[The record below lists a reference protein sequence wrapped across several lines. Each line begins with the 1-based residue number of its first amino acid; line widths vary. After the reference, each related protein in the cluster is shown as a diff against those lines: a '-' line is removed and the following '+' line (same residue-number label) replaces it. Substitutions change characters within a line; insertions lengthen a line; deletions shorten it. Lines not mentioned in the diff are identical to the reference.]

1 MTISRA
7 RGLALALCLFLPGA
21 SGLDAARA
29 QNAPVAD
36 SGPVTDSGPE
46 VVSGPHNESGQEADG
61 PPRSI
66 LPPTLIGKGAD
77 SSMPAPNLRVPD
89 FTQAG
94 DSDEGAVAEN
104 ETGGASA
111 NDISLAPAEEDPGIL
126 IGGDVEVDEL
136 DPATPGDRADADRSV
151 LTANLWDANLWKES
165 DGATVRDL
173 LGVANPGA
181 SLALQDLTRSMLLVD
196 ALPPNGLSEDEFL
209 AARLST
215 LARMGDLEAVLT
227 LVNRAGTRLDAPGA
241 ERVKLDAYL
250 LAEDFLGACAYAG
263 RELRSQADPYWLEV
277 MTFCRALD
285 GDRAGANLSLEL
297 LQERA
302 VEAPVFYK
310 LIAALLASYEAD
322 KVRSVS
328 GPQQK
333 GESLV
338 IASMP
343 APSALLIS
351 MAAILRADLP
361 ADVIEGASPLV
372 RTRLAGLPTLDLSL
386 RLDAAWRAAREGGF
400 PHDRLAQVFGAVD
413 FRDDEL
419 ANATLIAEITE
430 RDRADALLYQAA
442 LSASAGEERA
452 IALVAGAKQ
461 ARSSDTLGLYAS
473 VNREAL
479 VTLPPGPG
487 TISLAPEL
495 VRLLLLA
502 GERDVALAWY
512 RHVRDAG
519 LAGDGEARAALVAMW
534 PLVVIGAG
542 GTEVPVSGEILD
554 LWWQGRTQA
563 MEAESALQA
572 RLLYGFFDALGH
584 GIPDAFW
591 PEMASS
597 TETPGAPTATPSLPV
612 WRGLLKAAA
621 EGNAGDAGLH
631 TLAALSGFGPGGV
644 APEVIISVVRSLK
657 AAGLE
662 EYARAIALEAM
673 VAHGL

>member
-7 RGLALALCLFLPGA
+7 RESGYALASSLFLSLFLLGA
-21 SGLDAARA
+21 GGMDAVRA
-29 QNAPVAD
+29 QAAPVAD
-36 SGPVTDSGPE
+36 SGP
-46 VVSGPHNESGQEADG
+46 QADG

-66 LPPTLIGKGAD
+66 LPRALTGEGDVNLDA
-77 SSMPAPNLRVPD
+77 APNLKVPD
-89 FTQAG
+89 FTQTDDRA
-94 DSDEGAVAEN
+94 SDQG
-104 ETGGASA
+104 TGGQGGTGSVSP
-111 NDISLAPAEEDPGIL
+111 NDISLFPGSESPDVQQSR
-126 IGGDVEVDEL
+126 DVEVGTL
-136 DPATPGDRADADRSV
+136 DPALPAALTDGARTVHDDV
-151 LTANLWDANLWKES
+151 LRNGTLWAES

-173 LGVANPGA
+173 LGVADPGA
-181 SLALQDLTRSMLLVD
+181 SPALQDLARRLLVVD
-196 ALPPNGLSEDEFL
+196 APPPRGLSEDEFL
-209 AARLST
+209 AARLTT

-241 ERVKLDAYL
+241 ERIKLDAFL
-250 LAEDFLGACAYAG
+250 LAEDFLGACAYAT
-263 RELRSQADPYWLEV
+263 RELRSQADPYWLEAV
-277 MTFCRALD
+277 TFCRALD

-310 LIAALLASYEAD
+310 LIAALLASNEAGHI
-322 KVRSVS
+322 RNISA
-328 GPQQK
+328 PQQK
-333 GESLV
+333 SEPPV

-351 MAAILRADLP
+351 MAAILRAELP
-361 ADVIEGASPLV
+361 EDVIDGAGPLV
-372 RTRLAGLPTLDLSL
+372 LTRLAGLPALDLSR
-386 RLDAAWRAAREGGF
+386 RLSAAWQAARAGGF
-400 PHDRLAQVFGAVD
+400 PSDRLVQVFGAVD
-413 FRDDEL
+413 FRDDER
-419 ANATLIAEITE
+419 ANATLIAEIAE

-442 LSASAGEERA
+442 LSTYHGADRA

-461 ARSSDTLGLYAS
+461 ARSSGTLGLYAAA
-473 VNREAL
+473 NREAL

-487 TISLAPEL
+487 TMALAPEL

-502 GERDVALAWY
+502 GEQDVALAWY

-519 LAGDGEARAALVAMW
+519 LAGDREARAALVAMW
-534 PLVVIGAG
+534 PLVVIGVG
-542 GTEVPVSGEILD
+542 GEEVPVSGDILD

-563 MEAESALQA
+563 TEAESALEA

-591 PEMASS
+591 PEMSS
-597 TETPGAPTATPSLPV
+597 GAETPGAPTATPSLPV

-621 EGNAGDAGLH
+621 EGHAGDVGLH
-631 TLAALSGFGPGGV
+631 ALAALSGYGPGGV
-644 APEVIISVVRSLK
+644 APEVIISVVRALK

-662 EYARAIALEAM
+662 KDARAIALEAM